1 MINNIINKELMKIYA
16 ALVVCGSLIIIIV
29 FYFVDFEAILNKA
42 EKEVKQKIE
51 KVKEETKQEI
61 EEKVEV
67 VKEKVEDTKDKIENK
82 IEEKKDEL
90 EDKIKDKLK
99 DFVF

>member
-1 MINNIINKELMKIYA
+1 MINKELMKIYA

-51 KVKEETKQEI
+51 KAKDQAKEEV
-61 EEKVEV
+61 EEKVDV
-67 VKEKVEDTKDKIENK
+67 IKDKI
-82 IEEKKDEL
+82 
-90 EDKIKDKLK
+90 
-99 DFVF
+99 

>member
-1 MINNIINKELMKIYA
+1 MINKELMKIYA

-51 KVKEETKQEI
+51 KAKYQAKEEV
-61 EEKVEV
+61 EKIVDV
-67 VKEKVEDTKDKIENK
+67 IKDKIEQMEE
-82 IEEKKDEL
+82 IEEAEEAQVEKE
-90 EDKIKDKLK
+90 EIN
-99 DFVF
+99 